1 MPHEDWNLTI
11 GEIVAPFGIAGE
23 AKVRL
28 ETDFPERFLSLRRVC
43 LLLSSGERRLLDIEG
58 CRIHKGQALLRLR
71 GVKLIEDVDVLRGS
85 LVLVRQQDAVR
96 LPPGEYFHHQLIGC
110 DVVTSEGKALGTLT
124 SIMRTLA
131 NDVYV
136 IGSGKSEIL
145 LPAIKDVVRNIDIEA
160 RRIEVT
166 PTPGLLSD
174 ELAQN
179 DISEESAVST

>member
-43 LLLSSGERRLLDIEG
+43 LVLSTGERRLLDIEG
-58 CRIHKGQALLRLR
+58 CRMHKGQALLRLR
-71 GVKLIEDVDVLRGS
+71 GIKLIEHVDELRNS
-85 LVLVRQQDAVR
+85 LVMIRQQDAVR
-96 LPPGEYFHHQLIGC
+96 LPPGEYFHHELIGC
-110 DVVTSEGKALGTLT
+110 EVVTSEGKLLGPLT

-136 IGSGKSEIL
+136 VGSGKEEIL
-145 LPAIKDVVRNIDIEA
+145 LPAIKDVIREIDIQK

-166 PTPGLLSD
+166 PTPGLLP
-174 ELAQN
+174 E
-179 DISEESAVST
+179 DISELSISESAMSGS

>member
-43 LLLSSGERRLLDIEG
+43 LELSGGERRLLDVEG
-58 CRIHKGQALLRLR
+58 CRMHKGQALLRLK
-71 GVKLIEDVDVLRGS
+71 GIKLIEHVDELRNS

-96 LPPGEYFHHQLIGC
+96 LSPDEYFHHELIGC
-110 DVVTSEGKALGTLT
+110 DVVTSEGVVLGQLT

-131 NDVYV
+131 HDVYAV
-136 IGSGKSEIL
+136 GTGKNEIL
-145 LPAIKDVVRNIDIEA
+145 LPAIKDVVKSIDIIDK
-160 RRIEVT
+160 RIMVT
-166 PTPGLLSD
+166 PTPGLLPTEPAGVELSD
-174 ELAQN
+174 T
-179 DISEESAVST
+179 SSKTS